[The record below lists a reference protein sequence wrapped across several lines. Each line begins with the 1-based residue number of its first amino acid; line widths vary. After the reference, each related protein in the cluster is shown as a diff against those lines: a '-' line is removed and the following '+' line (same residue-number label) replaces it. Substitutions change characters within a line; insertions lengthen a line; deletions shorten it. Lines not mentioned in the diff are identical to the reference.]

1 MERVQ
6 ALKGRLYRTA
16 RLYLAGDAAAL
27 DAVDEAVYKGLLSCR
42 RLRRTEYFDTWMTR
56 ILINVCNDE
65 LRRLKRE
72 RTMDELPEAAAEVY
86 DRLPLRD
93 AVERLPQELRA
104 VVALRYF
111 AGYTLAE
118 TAEILGIPPGTVSTR
133 QRRARCPPANAGHW
147 RCCGWNCR
155 RKKEVRYEPKRGIQH
170 SAPGT
175 GPDAARAGIHRH
187 PGQGPGPGATRPAAG

>member
-118 TAEILGIPPGTVSTR
+118 TAEI
-133 QRRARCPPANAGHW
+133 
-147 RCCGWNCR
+147 
-155 RKKEVRYEPKRGIQH
+155 
-170 SAPGT
+170 
-175 GPDAARAGIHRH
+175 
-187 PGQGPGPGATRPAAG
+187 

>member
-86 DRLPLRD
+86 DRLP
-93 AVERLPQELRA
+93 QELRA

-133 QRRARCPPANAGHW
+133 QRRALALLRLELSEEEG
-147 RCCGWNCR
+147 
-155 RKKEVRYEPKRGIQH
+155 
-170 SAPGT
+170 
-175 GPDAARAGIHRH
+175 
-187 PGQGPGPGATRPAAG
+187 GQV